1 MIRKL
6 CTILLTA
13 LMVAPAVAQPA
24 KSGAQDDYAP
34 RKGQWQVSMVVGNS
48 GFVNDDLNSYLVPYL
63 TPTGKYNQIG
73 LPNGSSDDSGDL
85 SQYLNISGFNS
96 NYKFLGL
103 QGKVFVSDH
112 WEVNA
117 SFGMNIDLTPG
128 KDYIEGDYETVPDMV
143 IPAQKYI
150 NAQSSH
156 NWYVT
161 AGSNRYFTLSNP
173 RVHPYVGAAGAF
185 QMARLVTQEP
195 YIGENAEGDDLHLY
209 QSGTNLGQVM
219 YFKTAVVAG
228 IEYSLAPGLVVGFEF
243 NPVSYRYD
251 LLQMAPRGF
260 GVYAAA
266 HHSIKVFEMPVL
278 KFGIRF

>member
-13 LMVAPAVAQPA
+13 LMVAPALAQPA

-48 GFVNDDLNSYLVPYL
+48 GFVNEDLNSYLVPRL
-63 TPTGKYNQIG
+63 QPTGGSIG
-73 LPNGSSDDSGDL
+73 LPNGGTDASGNL

-96 NYKFLGL
+96 DYQVVGL
-103 QGKVFVSDH
+103 QAKVFVSDH
-112 WEVNA
+112 WELNT

-128 KDYIEGDYETVPDMV
+128 KDYIEGDYEVPDMV
-143 IPAQKYI
+143 IPEQKYI

-156 NWYVT
+156 NWYGT
-161 AGSNRYFTLSNP
+161 LGFSRYFTLSNP
-173 RVHPYVGAAGAF
+173 RVHPYVGGAGAF
-185 QMARLVTQEP
+185 QMAKLVTQEP
-195 YIGENAEGDDLHLY
+195 YIGETPDGDDKHMY
-209 QSGTNLGQVM
+209 QSGINIGQVLG
-219 YFKTAVVAG
+219 FKAGFVAG

-243 NPVSYRYD
+243 NPASYRYD
-251 LLQMAPRGF
+251 LIQIAPRGF
-260 GVYAAA
+260 GVYAAG

-278 KFGIRF
+278 KLGIRF

>member
-13 LMVAPAVAQPA
+13 LMVAPAMAQPA

-34 RKGQWQVSMVVGNS
+34 RKGQWQVSMGVGNN
-48 GFVNDDLNSYLVPYL
+48 GFVNDDLNTYLVPYL
-63 TPTGKYNQIG
+63 GTPTSKYDQIG
-73 LPNGSSDDSGDL
+73 LPNGGGKDSGNL
-85 SQYLNISGFNS
+85 NQYLNISGFDS

-103 QGKVFVSDH
+103 QGKYFVTDH
-112 WEVNA
+112 WEINA

-128 KDYIEGDYETVPDMV
+128 KDFVEGDAQVEDMIIPD
-143 IPAQKYI
+143 QKYI
-150 NAQSSH
+150 NAQSTH

-161 AGSNRYFTLSNP
+161 VGSNRYFTLSNP
-173 RVHPYVGAAGAF
+173 RIHPYVGAAGTF
-185 QMARLVTQEP
+185 QMARLVAQEP
-195 YIGENAEGDDLHLY
+195 YVGENEEGDDLHMY
-209 QSGTNLGQVM
+209 YSGTYVGQALN
-219 YFKTAVVAG
+219 YKLALVAG

-243 NPVSYRYD
+243 NPCSYRYD

>member
-1 MIRKL
+1 M
-6 CTILLTA
+6 T
-13 LMVAPAVAQPA
+13 
-24 KSGAQDDYAP
+24 AP

-48 GFVNDDLNSYLVPYL
+48 GFVNEDLNSYLVPSIQ
-63 TPTGKYNQIG
+63 PTGGSIG
-73 LPNGSSDDSGDL
+73 LPNGGTDASGDL

-103 QGKVFVSDH
+103 QGKYFVTDH

-195 YIGENAEGDDLHLY
+195 YIGEDADGDDLHLY

-219 YFKTAVVAG
+219 YFKTALVAG

-251 LLQMAPRGF
+251 LLQLAPRGF

>member
-13 LMVAPAVAQPA
+13 LVVAPAVAQPA
-24 KSGAQDDYAP
+24 RPADQDDYAP
-34 RKGQWQVSMVVGNS
+34 RKGQWQVSMVAGNS
-48 GFVNDDLNSYLVPYL
+48 GFVNDDLNSYLVPNL
-63 TPTGKYNQIG
+63 TPTGGGSIG
-73 LPNGSSDDSGDL
+73 LPNGGTDDSGDL

-96 NYKFLGL
+96 DYQFLGL
-103 QGKVFVSDH
+103 QGKYFVTDH

-128 KDYIEGDYETVPDMV
+128 KDYIEGDYEVEDMN

-150 NAQSSH
+150 NAQSTH

-161 AGSNRYFTLSNP
+161 AGSNRYFTLGN
-173 RVHPYVGAAGAF
+173 RRIHPYAGAAGSF

-195 YIGENAEGDDLHLY
+195 YIGENSEGDDLHMY
-209 QSGTNLGQVM
+209 QSGTNVGQVLN
-219 YFKTAVVAG
+219 FKVALVAG
-228 IEYSLAPGLVVGFEF
+228 IEYSLSQGLVVGLEF

-251 LLQMAPRGF
+251 LLQMAPRGY

-278 KFGIRF
+278 KFGFRF

>member
-1 MIRKL
+1 M
-6 CTILLTA
+6 
-13 LMVAPAVAQPA
+13 AQPA

-48 GFVNDDLNSYLVPYL
+48 GFVNEDLNSYLVPSIQ
-63 TPTGKYNQIG
+63 PTGGSTG
-73 LPNGSSDDSGDL
+73 LPNGGTDASGDL

-103 QGKVFVSDH
+103 QGKYFVTDH

-195 YIGENAEGDDLHLY
+195 YIGEDADGDDLHLY

-219 YFKTAVVAG
+219 YFKTALVAG

-251 LLQMAPRGF
+251 LLQLAPRGF

>member
-1 MIRKL
+1 
-6 CTILLTA
+6 
-13 LMVAPAVAQPA
+13 MVAPAVAQPA

-48 GFVNDDLNSYLVPYL
+48 GFVKDDLNSYLVPYL

-161 AGSNRYFTLSNP
+161 AGTSRYFKIRSP
-173 RVHPYVGAAGAF
+173 RVHPYVGAAF
-185 QMARLVTQEP
+185 TYQMARLVTSEP
-195 YIGENAEGDDLHLY
+195 YIGEDEFGDDLHLY
-209 QSGTNLGQVM
+209 QSGMNIGLVQYIKG
-219 YFKTAVVAG
+219 ALVAG
-228 IEYSLAPGLVVGFEF
+228 VEFSLVQGLVVGFEF
-243 NPVSYRYD
+243 QPFSYRYD
-251 LLQMAPRGF
+251 VVQMAPRNY
-260 GVYAAA
+260 GVFSAN
-266 HHSIKVFEMPVL
+266 HHSIRIFDMPAL
-278 KFGIRF
+278 KLGIRF